1 MSRESAVPE
10 WQPDLE
16 PYEKPSRPPAEIV
29 EFPVVVRATRDTVTT
44 PRPRRAPA
52 RVGLS
57 PALAGIIGAATAVGL
72 GILIIAVPVALIW
85 VFITGDGLV
94 AGLRAGVTMW
104 LGAQSVPITISGI
117 GVSLLPWGFGLVL
130 LLVISAVAKWT
141 ARMSGLTAVHKRQVM
156 GLSVVAAVVYAG
168 LAAALCS
175 LATSGAALPARAA
188 GAGVLVVIVWW
199 WSAAGRTGVRQEVL
213 ANLPDHVRSGLRAA
227 MTALGLLAGAAAV
240 LLMVSLVV
248 HRSEFIS
255 MLTAPGD
262 ALGIAA
268 LCLLMI
274 GYLPVAL
281 GWSVA
286 YLLGPGFTVSAGVV
300 VSPLSQSAADVTLP
314 AIPWLAGVPTG
325 GGVLTMLVLIPVGLI
340 TGVVLARRL
349 RSIERWQS
357 RAVGIGVAAVTTG
370 VIVGLACRLSAGAV
384 GTDRLASIGP
394 NSIASALVAI
404 LVVALGA
411 TLVEV
416 ARYVRRRFRE
426 D

>member
-16 PYEKPSRPPAEIV
+16 PYEKPARPPAEIV
-29 EFPVVVRATRDTVTT
+29 EFPVQVRDTRDTVVT

-57 PALAGIIGAATAVGL
+57 PALAGIIGGTTAVGL

-85 VFITGDGLV
+85 IFITGDGLA

-104 LGAQSVPITISGI
+104 LGAQSVPVTIA
-117 GVSLLPWGFGLVL
+117 GVGMSLLPWGFGLVL
-130 LLVISAVAKWT
+130 LLVISSVAKWT
-141 ARMSGLTAVHKRQVM
+141 ARMSGLTAIHRRQVM

-168 LAAALCS
+168 LAAGLCS
-175 LATSGAALPARAA
+175 LGTSGAALPARAA
-188 GAGVLVVIVWW
+188 GTGVFVLIVWW
-199 WSAAGRTGVRQEVL
+199 WSAAGRTGVRQETF
-213 ANLPDHVRSGLRAA
+213 ANLPDHVRIGLRSAVP
-227 MTALGLLAGAAAV
+227 ALGLLAGAAALALV
-240 LLMVSLVV
+240 VSLVV
-248 HRSEFIS
+248 HRGEF
-255 MLTAPGD
+255 TAMFTSPGD

-268 LCLLMI
+268 LGLLMI

-281 GWSVA
+281 SWSLA
-286 YLLGPGFTVSAGVV
+286 YLLGPGFTISAGVV
-300 VSPLSQSAADVTLP
+300 VSPLTQSTADVTLP
-314 AIPWLAGVPTG
+314 AMPWLAGVPTG
-325 GGVLTMLVLIPVGLI
+325 GGVLTMLLLVPVGLI
-340 TGVVLARRL
+340 AGVVLARRL

-370 VIVGLACRLSAGAV
+370 VIVGLACRLSAGAA
-384 GTDRLASIGP
+384 GMDRLAFIGP
-394 NSIASALVAI
+394 NSIASALVAV

>member
-10 WQPDLE
+10 WQPDLD

-29 EFPVVVRATRDTVTT
+29 EFPVVARATRDTAAT

-85 VFITGDGLV
+85 VFVTGDGLA

-104 LGAQSVPITISGI
+104 LGAQSVPITIFGV

-188 GAGVLVVIVWW
+188 VTGVLVVIVWW
-199 WSAAGRTGVRQEVL
+199 WSAAGRTGVRQQVL

-248 HRSEFIS
+248 HRSEFVS

-268 LCLLMI
+268 LSLLMV

-357 RAVGIGVAAVTTG
+357 RVVGIGVAAVTTG
-370 VIVGLACRLSAGAV
+370 VIVGLTCRLSAGAV

-394 NSIASALVAI
+394 NSIATALVAV

-416 ARYVRRRFRE
+416 ARFVRRRFRE